1 MKNWI
6 IGFLLII
13 TGTVQAQTTPKPK
26 LVVGI
31 VVDQMRWD
39 YLYRFSNRYESGGFK
54 RLLSQGFSCENT
66 FIPYSPTHTAAGHAC
81 VYSGSV
87 PALNGIVGNSWY
99 SKELGRTVYCTEDTT
114 AKSIGT
120 TSDEGE
126 MSPRN
131 LWATTV
137 TDELRLATNF
147 KSKTI
152 GIALKDRGS
161 VLPAGHLANGAYW
174 FDNATGSLISSS
186 YYMQTLPEWMVRFN
200 NKRLPDTYMAK
211 NWNTLFPIATYTQS
225 TADEKP
231 YENNFPGGGGTTFPH
246 LTDKITKNKYEAF
259 RATPYGNT
267 YTVDAAKAAIE
278 GENLGNNGVT
288 DFLTLSFSS
297 TDYVGH
303 AYGPNSVEV
312 EDVYLR
318 LDKDLADLL
327 SYLDSKVG
335 KNQYLLFLT
344 ADHAV
349 AHASGFAKEMR
360 LITPPANT
368 ANLQKSVNDAVRK
381 EFGEG
386 KYILAFT
393 NYQVHLNNEL
403 IAANK
408 IDRAALKQT
417 IIRTIAKLPEIF
429 SVVDLE
435 NAQAA
440 TLPEPVKNS
449 LINGYNY
456 KLSGELQYLFK
467 PQFGGYEKGA
477 AHGYWN
483 PYDSHIP
490 LLWFGWN
497 IKSGK
502 TNKEVYMTDIAPTVA
517 AMLQI
522 QMPNATIGK
531 VIEEVSPTVR

>member
-1 MKNWI
+1 MKNLFV
-6 IGFLLII
+6 GFLLLIV
-13 TGTVQAQTTPKPK
+13 GTVTAQTPARPK

-39 YLYRFSNRYESGGFK
+39 YLYRFSNRYEAGGFR
-54 RLLSQGFSCENT
+54 RLLTQGFSCENT
-66 FIPYSPTHTAAGHAC
+66 IIPYMPTHTAAGHAC
-81 VYSGSV
+81 VYTGSV
-87 PALNGIVGNSWY
+87 PALNGIVGNAWY
-99 SKELGRTVYCTEDTT
+99 SKELGRSVYCTEDTT
-114 AKSIGT
+114 AKTVGSN
-120 TSDEGE
+120 SDEGE

-131 LWATTV
+131 LWPTTI

-161 VLPAGHLANGAYW
+161 ILPAGHTANGAYW
-174 FDNATGSLISSS
+174 FDNASGSLISSN
-186 YYMQTLPEWMVRFN
+186 YYMQALPDWVVRFN

-211 NWNTLFPIATYTQS
+211 NWNTLYPVDTYTQS

-231 YENNFPGGGGTTFPH
+231 YENNFPGGGTTTFPH
-246 LTDKITKNKYEAF
+246 LTEKITKDKYEIF

-267 YTVDAAKAAIE
+267 YTVEAAIAAIE
-278 GENLGNNGVT
+278 GENLGRNGVT
-288 DFLTLSFSS
+288 DFLAVSFSS

-318 LDKDLADLL
+318 LDKDLAALL
-327 SYLDSKVG
+327 TYLDSKVG

-349 AHASGFAKEMR
+349 AHSSGFAKEAR
-360 LITPPANT
+360 LITPT
-368 ANLQKSVNDAVRK
+368 AMPGMQKAVNDAIKK
-381 EFGEG
+381 EFGDG

-403 IAANK
+403 MVANK

-417 IIRTIAKLPEIF
+417 IIRTIMKQPEIF

-435 NAQAA
+435 NVQTAS
-440 TLPEPVKNS
+440 LPETVRKG
-449 LINGYNY
+449 LVNGYNQ
-456 KLSGELQYLFK
+456 KLSGELQYLYK
-467 PQFGGYEKGA
+467 PQYGGYEKGA
-477 AHGYWN
+477 SHGYWN

-497 IKSGK
+497 IKSG
-502 TNKEVYMTDIAPTVA
+502 
-517 AMLQI
+517 
-522 QMPNATIGK
+522 
-531 VIEEVSPTVR
+531 